1 MHAYGRHVYWMA
13 FVRST
18 PMRDAPMR
26 WPPMRDTPMRWLR
39 RVRLASPVANFV
51 RLAFKDIRKLAATG
65 LTMTGLSTKPASSY
79 EEDHVVGTTHVGA
92 VLQKITCLVAAFQ
105 SDDSIYICLKSS

>member
-1 MHAYGRHVYWMA
+1 MHAYERHAYGMA
-13 FVRST
+13 SVRST
-18 PMRDAPMR
+18 SMRD
-26 WPPMRDTPMRWLR
+26 PPM
-39 RVRLASPVANFV
+39 RLASPVANFV

-79 EEDHVVGTTHVGA
+79 EEDRVVGTTHVGA